1 MPPIATVTRFVHAV
15 THQKRGDPSDGDN
28 ATSPDTGRKLLIILS
43 SAIPV
48 GVLLLAAVVV
58 CLCWRK
64 KQRRIRLFS
73 RTVTPVD
80 DEEIATWKTPK
91 SEEAG
96 FTTSGDNTDV
106 DGKSRPTT
114 GDRLNTSHG
123 KQLSTSSV
131 KTVKKP
137 ASVIVYTNPQDQA
150 TAGGESRKSLDEGSP
165 RSAAHSTH
173 SGYYGKRSIDH
184 THTPLPPTP
193 ILARAPNSRAGL
205 TDETVPGDVPF
216 IPAPKRQPSR
226 LYKLPLGVASGPGSS
241 AAPRSR
247 HGRNRSSKSS
257 TSSIGGY
264 SLYNNRAAYYR
275 GGGYTSDIEGGTRG
289 RRFPGR
295 HSHDHTRTR
304 SMHHTHHTRLHSG
317 VTVPPRLSLGD
328 DALSS
333 RRQFLREEE
342 IGRAIG

>member
-1 MPPIATVTRFVHAV
+1 MPPITTVTRFVHAV
-15 THQKRGDPSDGDN
+15 THQKRAEDPFDDPFHGDDIHV
-28 ATSPDTGRKLLIILS
+28 TSPDTGRKLLIIILS

-48 GVLLLAAVVV
+48 VVLLLASIAI

-80 DEEIATWKTPK
+80 DDEIATWKTPK

-96 FTTSGDNTDV
+96 FATGDNTDF

-123 KQLSTSSV
+123 KQPSTSS
-131 KTVKKP
+131 VKKP

-150 TAGGESRKSLDEGSP
+150 ASGDIRKSLDEGSP

-173 SGYYGKRSIDH
+173 SGYYGKTSIDH
-184 THTPLPPTP
+184 TPIPPTP
-193 ILARAPNSRAGL
+193 ILARAPNSKPGL

-226 LYKLPLGVASGPGSS
+226 LYKLPPGTHGGGGSS
-241 AAPRSR
+241 TPRSR
-247 HGRNRSSKSS
+247 HGRKRSSKSS

-264 SLYNNRAAYYR
+264 STFHNNNYNRAAYYR
-275 GGGYTSDIEGGTRG
+275 GGGYTSDTGGGGFSG
-289 RRFPGR
+289 RR
-295 HSHDHTRTR
+295 SHDHVRTH
-304 SMHHTHHTRLHSG
+304 SMHHHHHSRLHSG

-328 DALSS
+328 DARLS
-333 RRQFLREEE
+333 RRQFLREDE

>member
-1 MPPIATVTRFVHAV
+1 MPPITTVTRFVHAV
-15 THQKRGDPSDGDN
+15 THQKRGPPFDGEDID
-28 ATSPDTGRKLLIILS
+28 ATSPDTGRKRLIIILS
-43 SAIPV
+43 SAISV
-48 GVLLLAAVVV
+48 VALLSAAIVICL

-96 FTTSGDNTDV
+96 FTTGDNTDV
-106 DGKSRPTT
+106 DRKSRPTT

-123 KQLSTSSV
+123 KQPSTSS
-131 KTVKKP
+131 VKKP
-137 ASVIVYTNPQDQA
+137 ASVIVYNNPQDQA
-150 TAGGESRKSLDEGSP
+150 AGETRKSLDEGSP
-165 RSAAHSTH
+165 RFAAHSTH
-173 SGYYGKRSIDH
+173 SGYYGKTSID
-184 THTPLPPTP
+184 HTPLPPTP

-226 LYKLPLGVASGPGSS
+226 LYKLPPGVHAVGPSS
-241 AAPRSR
+241 PRSR
-247 HGRNRSSKSS
+247 HGRKRSSKSS

-264 SLYNNRAAYYR
+264 STFHSNNYNRAAYYR
-275 GGGYTSDIEGGTRG
+275 GGGYTSDTGGGGGG
-289 RRFPGR
+289 RVFPGR
-295 HSHDHTRTR
+295 YSHDHARTH
-304 SMHHTHHTRLHSG
+304 SMNHHHSHLHSG

-328 DALSS
+328 DARLS

>member
-1 MPPIATVTRFVHAV
+1 MPPITTVTRFVHAV
-15 THQKRGDPSDGDN
+15 TNQKRGEPFDGDD
-28 ATSPDTGRKLLIILS
+28 ATSPDTGRKLLIIILS

-48 GVLLLAAVVV
+48 VVLFLAAVVL

-64 KQRRIRLFS
+64 KRRQIRVFS

-91 SEEAG
+91 SEEAW
-96 FTTSGDNTDV
+96 FTTMDDTDV
-106 DGKSRPTT
+106 DGKSRSAT

-123 KQLSTSSV
+123 KQSSTSS
-131 KTVKKP
+131 VKKP
-137 ASVIVYTNPQDQA
+137 ASVIVYVNPQDQA
-150 TAGGESRKSLDEGSP
+150 AGETRKSLDEGSP
-165 RSAAHSTH
+165 RPAAHSTH
-173 SGYYGKRSIDH
+173 SGYYGKTSID
-184 THTPLPPTP
+184 HTPLPPTP

-205 TDETVPGDVPF
+205 TDETVPGDVPW

-226 LYKLPLGVASGPGSS
+226 LYKLPPGAHAAAASS
-241 AAPRSR
+241 PRPR
-247 HGRNRSSKSS
+247 HGRKTSSKSS

-264 SLYNNRAAYYR
+264 SNYINYNNYNNNRAAYYR
-275 GGGYTSDIEGGTRG
+275 GGGGYTSDTGGG
-289 RRFPGR
+289 GFPGR
-295 HSHDHTRTR
+295 HSIDHARTSSMR
-304 SMHHTHHTRLHSG
+304 MHHSRLHSG

-328 DALSS
+328 DALS

>member
-1 MPPIATVTRFVHAV
+1 MPPITTVARFVDAV
-15 THQKRGDPSDGDN
+15 TNQKRGEPFDSDD
-28 ATSPDTGRKLLIILS
+28 ATSIYTGGRLLIIILS

-48 GVLLLAAVVV
+48 VAISLAAIVL

-64 KQRRIRLFS
+64 KRRQIRVFS

-80 DEEIATWKTPK
+80 DEEIATWKIPK

-96 FTTSGDNTDV
+96 FTTMDDTDV
-106 DGKSRPTT
+106 DGKSRSAT

-123 KQLSTSSV
+123 KQPSTSS
-131 KTVKKP
+131 VKKP
-137 ASVIVYTNPQDQA
+137 ASVIVYINPEDQA
-150 TAGGESRKSLDEGSP
+150 AGETRKSFDEGFIP

-173 SGYYGKRSIDH
+173 SGYYGRTSID
-184 THTPLPPTP
+184 HTPLPPTP

-205 TDETVPGDVPF
+205 TDDTVPGDVPF
-216 IPAPKRQPSR
+216 ILTPKRQPSR
-226 LYKLPLGVASGPGSS
+226 LHKLPPGAHAVVSSPGP
-241 AAPRSR
+241 R
-247 HGRNRSSKSS
+247 HGRKKSSKSS

-264 SLYNNRAAYYR
+264 SNFNNNNNYHNNNRAAYYR
-275 GGGYTSDIEGGTRG
+275 GGGYTSDTGKG
-289 RRFPGR
+289 FPGR
-295 HSHDHTRTR
+295 HSIDHARTR
-304 SMHHTHHTRLHSG
+304 SMHHSRLQSG

-328 DALSS
+328 DALS

>member
-1 MPPIATVTRFVHAV
+1 MPPITTVTRFVHAV
-15 THQKRGDPSDGDN
+15 THQKRGDPFDGDDID
-28 ATSPDTGRKLLIILS
+28 ATSPDTGRKLLTIILS
-43 SAIPV
+43 SAIPIV
-48 GVLLLAAVVV
+48 VLLLAAVVI

-80 DEEIATWKTPK
+80 DEEIATWKNPK

-96 FTTSGDNTDV
+96 FTTGDNTDV

-123 KQLSTSSV
+123 KQPSTSS
-131 KTVKKP
+131 VKKP
-137 ASVIVYTNPQDQA
+137 ASVIVYSNPQDQA
-150 TAGGESRKSLDEGSP
+150 TAGETRESLDEGSP

-173 SGYYGKRSIDH
+173 SGYYGKTSIDR
-184 THTPLPPTP
+184 TPLPPTP

-226 LYKLPLGVASGPGSS
+226 LYKLPPGAHAVGSS
-241 AAPRSR
+241 APRSR
-247 HGRNRSSKSS
+247 HGRKRSSKSS

-264 SLYNNRAAYYR
+264 STFHSNNYNNRAAYYR
-275 GGGYTSDIEGGTRG
+275 GGGYTSDTGGGGRG
-289 RRFPGR
+289 AGGGFPGR
-295 HSHDHTRTR
+295 HSHDHARTR
-304 SMHHTHHTRLHSG
+304 SMHHQHSRFHSG

-328 DALSS
+328 DARLS